1 MLFLKRLSAVL
12 LSCALVGAPLPLEA
26 KTRKGDKFLADGR
39 SHEQKKEWDAALDS
53 YEKALSE
60 DPSEL
65 VYQIAA
71 QKARFEASAMH
82 VTNATKVRS
91 QGQLGDALLEFQ
103 KAYAIN
109 PSSMVAEQEILRTQQ
124 MIQRERKR
132 VETTGQVA
140 PPEIRG
146 LTPGEQAKK
155 DTNDRIDRMLAIP
168 ELKPI
173 KPTLIDFK
181 MNNQTPK
188 VLFETVAKYAGL
200 SVLWDPEYASPL
212 PAGKD
217 RLNVDFPNTTIEQA
231 LDYLALVTKS
241 YWKPQSANTIFVT
254 VDSTNKRRDYEEE
267 VTKIFYLTN
276 VTSQQDMN
284 DVLTAVRTV
293 ADCTRLFASQSQ
305 NAIVAKCTADRMAL
319 ADKIVHDLD
328 KPRAEV
334 VVDIFVIEA
343 SSVFTRSL
351 TAALASTGLN
361 VPFNF
366 TPRTSIQ
373 VQGNGTA
380 ATTAGTTT
388 GTTLTGTQTATGTP
402 GTGTNGNGTG
412 SSSTTGASIPLSS
425 LGHLASSDFSTIL
438 PSALLQA
445 TLSDT
450 RTKVLQS
457 PQIRSVDGQKA
468 TMKIGERE
476 PTASGSFG
484 STLGA
489 VAGAGISPLVNTQ
502 FQYLD
507 VGVNVEITP
516 HVHDNGE
523 VSLHVALDISN
534 VTGQVNLGGIN
545 QPIIGQRKMEHDIR
559 LREGEVSLLG
569 GLLNQQDTKTKT
581 GIPFLSSIPLL
592 GHLFAGDSVDRER
605 DELMIALIPHVV
617 RRTEITEEN
626 MRGVASGA
634 TVIHVSY
641 GPKTTDET
649 PAVAPAPGKESP
661 APVPEAPLAGAPAG
675 APGTPPAQPN
685 PVGVVPTPAGATPPP
700 AAGGIGPPATAPPE
714 GAAPGAPPA
723 TAPAAGTATAV
734 RFDAS
739 QLEKT
744 LGDTFT
750 VSIQVDNAKDI
761 IGAPI
766 QLQFDP
772 KTVALTDVTRGS
784 FWGGEGEEP
793 MLTKNVLN
801 DTGSAS
807 IRLLR
812 KEGSAGISGNGPL
825 VNLTFK
831 TLARG
836 ATVIRAGN
844 VMLQGA
850 QGGEPVTGTAQ
861 VTVTVK

>member
-1 MLFLKRLSAVL
+1 MLFFKRLSAVL
-12 LSCALVGAPLPLEA
+12 LSCALVGLPLDLQA

-39 SHEQKKEWDAALDS
+39 AHEQKKEWDAALDS
-53 YEKALSE
+53 YERALSE

-71 QKARFEASAMH
+71 QKARFEASATH

-91 QGQLGDALLEFQ
+91 QGQLGEALLEFQ

-109 PSSMVAEQEILRTQQ
+109 PSSMIAEQEVLRTQQ
-124 MIQRERKR
+124 MILRERKR
-132 VETTGQVA
+132 VESTGKEAA
-140 PPEIRG
+140 PEVRG
-146 LTPGEQAKK
+146 LTPAELSKKENGEK
-155 DTNDRIDRMLAIP
+155 IDRMLGVP
-168 ELKPI
+168 ELKPL
-173 KPTLIDFK
+173 KPTLIGFK
-181 MNNQTPK
+181 INNQTPK

-200 SVLWDPEYASPL
+200 NVLWDPDYASPL

-217 RLNVDFPNTTIEQA
+217 RLNVDFDNTTIEQA
-231 LDYLALVTKS
+231 LDYLAVITKS
-241 YWKPQSANTIFVT
+241 YWKPLAPNTIFIT
-254 VDSTNKRRDYEEE
+254 IDTQNKRRDYEEE
-267 VTKIFYLTN
+267 VTKVFYLTN

-293 ADCTRLFASQSQ
+293 ADCTRLFSSQSQ
-305 NAIVAKCTADRMAL
+305 NAIVAKCTGDKMAL

-351 TAALASTGLN
+351 TAALAGTGLN

-373 VQGNGTA
+373 LQGGNTSSS
-380 ATTAGTTT
+380 TSGTTT
-388 GTTLTGTQTATGTP
+388 GATTTGVTST
-402 GTGTNGNGTG
+402 TNGTTTTG
-412 SSSTTGASIPLSS
+412 SSSTTGASIPISS
-425 LGHLASSDFSTIL
+425 LGHLASADFSTIL

-484 STLGA
+484 STQG
-489 VAGAGISPLVNTQ
+489 VVGAGFSPLVNTQ
-502 FQYLD
+502 FQYID

-523 VSLHVALDISN
+523 VSLHVSLDISN
-534 VTGQVNLGGIN
+534 VTGQVNLGGIS

-569 GLLNQQDTKTKT
+569 GLLNQSDTKTKT
-581 GIPFLSSIPLL
+581 GIPGLSSIPLL
-592 GHLFAGDSVDRER
+592 GRLFSGNSVDRER

-617 RRTEITEEN
+617 RRPEITEEN
-626 MRGVASGA
+626 LRSVASGNQ

-641 GPKTTDET
+641 GPKPVEETTAPKE
-649 PAVAPAPGKESP
+649 APAPAAP
-661 APVPEAPLAGAPAG
+661 AEAPPAAAMPIG
-675 APGTPPAQPN
+675 APGTPP
-685 PVGVVPTPAGATPPP
+685 PAANLLAPP
-700 AAGGIGPPATAPPE
+700 ATAPGGFGPPATAPPE
-714 GAAPGAPPA
+714 AGFGVPQPVAGAA
-723 TAPAAGTATAV
+723 TV
-734 RFDAS
+734 RFDAT
-739 QLEKT
+739 QLEKS
-744 LGDTFT
+744 LSDSFT
-750 VSIQVDNAKDI
+750 ISLQVDGAKDV

-766 QLQFDP
+766 QIQFDP
-772 KTVALTDVTRGS
+772 KAVSLTDVTRGS

-801 DTGSAS
+801 DSGTAA
-807 IRLLR
+807 IRVLR
-812 KEGSAGISGNGPL
+812 KEGSAGITGNGPL
-825 VNLTFK
+825 INLTFK

-836 ATVIRAGN
+836 TTIIRAGN
-844 VMLQGA
+844 VILQSA
-850 QGGEPVTGTAQ
+850 QGQPAQGSAQ
-861 VTVTVK
+861 VTLNVK

>member
-1 MLFLKRLSAVL
+1 MLFFKRLSAVL
-12 LSCALVGAPLPLEA
+12 LSVALVWGTLPLEA
-26 KTRKGDKFLADGR
+26 KSRKGDKYLAEGR
-39 SHEQKKEWDAALDS
+39 AHEDKKEWDAALDS

-65 VYQIAA
+65 TYQIAA
-71 QKARFEASAMH
+71 QKARFEASATH
-82 VTNATKVRS
+82 VSNAVKVRA
-91 QGQLGDALLEFQ
+91 QGKLGDALLEFQ
-103 KAYAIN
+103 KAYALN
-109 PSSMVAEQEILRTQQ
+109 PSSMAAEQEILRTQQ
-124 MIQRERKR
+124 MILRERKR
-132 VETTGQVA
+132 VETTGQEA

-146 LTPGEQAKK
+146 LTPGEQSRK
-155 DTNDRIDRMLAIP
+155 DNSDKIDRMLGVP

-181 MNNQTPK
+181 INNQTPK
-188 VLFETVAKYAGL
+188 ILFNTVASYAGL
-200 SVLWDPEYASPL
+200 NILWDPEYASPL
-212 PAGKD
+212 PSGKD
-217 RLNVDFPNTTIEQA
+217 RLDVNFPNTTIEQA
-231 LDYLALVTKS
+231 LDYLALITKS
-241 YWKPQSANTIFVT
+241 YWKPISSNAIFVT
-254 VDSTNKRRDYEEE
+254 MDTANKRRDYEEE
-267 VTKIFYLTN
+267 VTKVFYLTN

-293 ADCTRLFASQSQ
+293 ADCTRLFSSQSQ

-328 KPRAEV
+328 KPRSEV
-334 VVDIFVIEA
+334 VVDIYVIEA

-351 TAALASTGLN
+351 SAALAGTGLN

-373 VQGNGTA
+373 VQGSTTST
-380 ATTAGTTT
+380 ATTSSTTASGTTATT
-388 GTTLTGTQTATGTP
+388 GTGTTGT
-402 GTGTNGNGTG
+402 
-412 SSSTTGASIPLSS
+412 SSSTTGAAIPLSS
-425 LGHLASSDFSTIL
+425 LGHLASADFSTTL

-450 RTKVLQS
+450 HTKVLQS

-502 FQYLD
+502 FQYID

-569 GLLNQQDTKTKT
+569 GLLNQSSTKSKT
-581 GIPFLSSIPLL
+581 GIPFLANIPIL
-592 GHLFAGDSVDRER
+592 GHLFSADSVDNER

-617 RRTEITEEN
+617 RRPEITEEN

-634 TVIHVSY
+634 QTIHVSY
-641 GPKTTDET
+641 APKAVDDTGIAKDPAPNGT
-649 PAVAPAPGKESP
+649 PAET
-661 APVPEAPLAGAPAG
+661 APAG
-675 APGTPPAQPN
+675 TTSAGGLPATAPPATAPPAIAPGF
-685 PVGVVPTPAGATPPP
+685 
-700 AAGGIGPPATAPPE
+700 GPPATAPPE
-714 GAAPGAPPA
+714 NGPGGAPPA
-723 TAPAAGTATAV
+723 ATGPTV
-734 RFDAS
+734 HFDAT
-739 QLEKT
+739 QIEKN
-744 LGDTFT
+744 LSDSFN
-750 VSIQVDNAKDI
+750 VALQVDGAREVV
-761 IGAPI
+761 GAPI
-766 QLQFDP
+766 EIQFDP
-772 KTVALTDVTRGS
+772 KVLDLTDVKNGS

-793 MLTKNVLN
+793 LLTKNVVNGTATIRVLRREGSPGI
-801 DTGSAS
+801 TGS
-807 IRLLR
+807 
-812 KEGSAGISGNGPL
+812 GPL
-825 VNLTFK
+825 INLTFK
-831 TLARG
+831 SLARG
-836 ATVIRAGN
+836 TTVIRASSVTLQTFNAGPVEGKAQTN
-844 VMLQGA
+844 V
-850 QGGEPVTGTAQ
+850 TI
-861 VTVTVK
+861 K

>member
-1 MLFLKRLSAVL
+1 MLFFKHLSAL
-12 LSCALVGAPLPLEA
+12 LLAFALVAAPLSLQA
-26 KTRKGDKFLADGR
+26 KNRKGDKYLAEGR
-39 SHEQKKEWDAALDS
+39 AHEQKKEWDAALDC

-65 VYQIAA
+65 TYQIAA
-71 QKARFEASAMH
+71 QKARFEASATH

-103 KAYAIN
+103 KAYALN
-109 PSSMVAEQEILRTQQ
+109 PSSMIAEQEVLRTQQ
-124 MIQRERKR
+124 MILRERKR
-132 VETTGQVA
+132 VESTGQEA

-146 LTPGEQAKK
+146 LTPGELSKK
-155 DTNDRIDRMLAIP
+155 ENSEKIDRMLSVP

-200 SVLWDPEYASPL
+200 NVLWDPEYASPL
-212 PAGKD
+212 PSGKD
-217 RLNVDFPNTTIEQA
+217 HLNVDFPNTTIEQA

-241 YWKPQSANTIFVT
+241 YWKPISSNTIFIT
-254 VDSTNKRRDYEEE
+254 IDNQNKRRDYEEE
-267 VTKIFYLTN
+267 VTKVFYLTN
-276 VTSQQDMN
+276 VTTQQDMN
-284 DVLTAVRTV
+284 DVMTAVRTV
-293 ADCTRLFASQSQ
+293 ADCQRVFASQSQ
-305 NAIVAKCTADRMAL
+305 NAVVAKCTADKMAL

-373 VQGNGTA
+373 VQG
-380 ATTAGTTT
+380 TTSTTSGTTT
-388 GTTLTGTQTATGTP
+388 GTTTTGTTTSTGTTT
-402 GTGTNGNGTG
+402 TGTT
-412 SSSTTGASIPLSS
+412 SSTSGAAIPLSS
-425 LGHLASSDFSTIL
+425 LGHLASADFSTTL

-489 VAGAGISPLVNTQ
+489 VAGSGISPLVNTQ
-502 FQYLD
+502 FQYID

-516 HVHDNGE
+516 HIHDNGE
-523 VSLHVALDISN
+523 VSMHVSLDISN

-569 GLLNQQDTKTKT
+569 GLLNQSYTKTKT
-581 GIPFLSSIPLL
+581 GIPGLSSIPIL
-592 GHLFAGDSVDRER
+592 GRLFSGDSVDDER

-617 RRTEITEEN
+617 RRPEITEEN
-626 MRGVASGA
+626 LRSVASGNQ
-634 TVIHVSY
+634 TTIHVSY
-641 GPKTTDET
+641 GPKPVEETAAPKEAAPVPKET
-649 PAVAPAPGKESP
+649 PATPAVPAAAPP
-661 APVPEAPLAGAPAG
+661 AAAMPSG
-675 APGTPPAQPN
+675 APGTPP
-685 PVGVVPTPAGATPPP
+685 PAAPP
-700 AAGGIGPPATAPPE
+700 ATAPGGFGPPATAPPE
-714 GAAPGAPPA
+714 AGPGAPPPVA
-723 TAPAAGTATAV
+723 GAAVV
-734 RFDAS
+734 RFDAT
-739 QLEKT
+739 QLDKN
-744 LGDTFT
+744 LSDTFT
-750 VSIQVDNAKDI
+750 ISLQVDGAKEVT
-761 IGAPI
+761 GAPI
-766 QLQFDP
+766 QIQFDP
-772 KTVALTDVTRGS
+772 KAVSLTEVTRGS

-793 MLTKNVLN
+793 TLTKNVLN
-801 DTGSAS
+801 DSGSAT
-807 IRLLR
+807 IRVLR
-812 KEGSAGISGNGPL
+812 KEGSAGVTGSGPL

-836 ATVIRAGN
+836 ATIIRASS
-844 VMLQGA
+844 VTLQTLNGPPA
-850 QGGEPVTGTAQ
+850 SGSAQ
-861 VTVTVK
+861 VTVNVK

>member
-1 MLFLKRLSAVL
+1 MLYFKRLSAVL
-12 LSCALVGAPLPLEA
+12 LSCALVGVPLPLQA
-26 KTRKGDKFLADGR
+26 KTRKGEKFLADGR
-39 SHEQKKEWDAALDS
+39 AHEQKKEWDAALDS

-65 VYQIAA
+65 VYQIAT
-71 QKARFEASAMH
+71 QKARFEASATH
-82 VTNATKVRS
+82 VTNAVKVRS

-103 KAYAIN
+103 KAYALN
-109 PSSMVAEQEILRTQQ
+109 PSSMIAEQEVLRTQQ
-124 MIQRERKR
+124 MIMRERKR
-132 VETTGQVA
+132 VESTGREAA
-140 PPEIRG
+140 PEVRG
-146 LTPGEQAKK
+146 LTPSELSKKENGEK
-155 DTNDRIDRMLAIP
+155 IDRMLGVP

-173 KPTLIDFK
+173 RPTLIDFK
-181 MNNQTPK
+181 INNQTAK

-200 SVLWDPEYASPL
+200 NVLWDPEYASPL
-212 PAGKD
+212 PTGHD
-217 RLNVDFPNTTIEQA
+217 HLNVDFDNTTIEQA
-231 LDYLALVTKS
+231 LDYLAVITKS
-241 YWKPQSANTIFVT
+241 YWKALSPNTIFIT
-254 VDSTNKRRDYEEE
+254 VDTQNKRRDYEEE
-267 VTKIFYLTN
+267 VTKVFYLTN
-276 VTSQQDMN
+276 VTTQQDMN
-284 DVLTAVRTV
+284 DVMTAVRTV
-293 ADCTRLFASQSQ
+293 ADCSRLFASQSQ
-305 NAIVAKCTADRMAL
+305 NAMVAKCSADKMAL

-373 VQGNGTA
+373 VQGGNTSSS
-380 ATTAGTTT
+380 TSGTTT
-388 GTTLTGTQTATGTP
+388 GTTTTGTTTT
-402 GTGTNGNGTG
+402 TNGTTTTG
-412 SSSTTGASIPLSS
+412 ASSTAGASIPLSS
-425 LGHLASSDFSTIL
+425 LGHLASADFSTIL
-438 PSALLQA
+438 PSALLSA

-484 STLGA
+484 STQG
-489 VAGAGISPLVNTQ
+489 VVGAGFSPLVNTQ
-502 FQYLD
+502 FQYID

-523 VSLHVALDISN
+523 VSLHVSLDISN
-534 VTGQVNLGGIN
+534 VTGQVNLGGIS

-569 GLLNQQDTKTKT
+569 GLLNQSDTKTKT
-581 GIPFLSSIPLL
+581 GIPGLANIPLL
-592 GHLFAGDSVDRER
+592 GRLFSGDSVDRER

-617 RRTEITEEN
+617 RRPEITEEN
-626 MRGVASGA
+626 LRGVASGNQ

-641 GPKTTDET
+641 GPKPVDET
-649 PAVAPAPGKESP
+649 AAPKQ
-661 APVPEAPLAGAPAG
+661 APVPKEAPAAPAE
-675 APGTPPAQPN
+675 TPPAIAMPSD
-685 PVGVVPTPAGATPPP
+685 V
-700 AAGGIGPPATAPPE
+700 PATAPGGFGP
-714 GAAPGAPPA
+714 PVTAPPE
-723 TAPAAGTATAV
+723 APTV
-734 RFDAS
+734 RFSAT
-739 QLEKT
+739 QLEKS
-744 LGDTFT
+744 LSDSFT
-750 VSIQVDNAKDI
+750 ISLQVDGAKDV

-766 QLQFDP
+766 QIQFDP
-772 KTVALTDVTRGS
+772 QAVSLTDVTRGS

-801 DTGSAS
+801 DSGTAA
-807 IRLLR
+807 IRVLR
-812 KEGSAGISGNGPL
+812 KEGSAGITGSGPL

-836 ATVIRAGN
+836 ATIIRASG
-844 VMLQGA
+844 VTLQSFNGPPA
-850 QGGEPVTGTAQ
+850 SGSAQ
-861 VTVTVK
+861 VTVNVK